1 MNIFERAL
9 AALAPDRAL
18 RRARARSALNVM
30 MNYDAAQ
37 AGRRGSSWRP
47 AASDADA
54 AAVRRA
60 RLAFIARDMIRNTPL
75 AARAQAVIAGN
86 VVGTGILPKVR
97 GGTASQQA
105 ALAQVIQDHLLT
117 TAIDAD
123 GRNTL
128 FGLQRLAMNAVV
140 DAGEVLI
147 RRRQRLTKDR
157 LPLALQ
163 LQVVEADYIDTSR
176 TGIADAGGQI
186 REGIEYDA
194 IGRRVAY
201 WLFDEHPGSNARWIK
216 SFQSHRVPA
225 SEILH
230 IFRQDRPGQ
239 MRGVSW
245 FAPVALAL
253 QDLADGQDAQLMRQ
267 KIAACFAAFVT
278 DDGDGQSGKAGEV
291 DDLGGTIVP
300 GTIRRLKPGEDV
312 TFAEPPAVTGHEEF
326 TRAVLRTVAAG
337 LGITYEALSGDLGN
351 VNFTSYKAGRIEM
364 DQAIAAWQWLLLIP
378 QMMQPIGR
386 WIVEAWAL
394 ENAVVPKRGLAI
406 DWVAPVRP
414 LIDPAREIGALR
426 DKVRAGFAAR
436 QQVIRELGDDP
447 DDVMREQIADAEAA
461 DQAGLKFDSDARNA
475 VAGQPGS
482 AGNGPPGGQTDG
494 AAGGESGKGQD
505 PNGK

>member
-1 MNIFERAL
+1 MSLIERAL
-9 AALAPDRAL
+9 AVISPQAAL
-18 RRARARSALNVM
+18 RRAQARTALNVL

-47 AASDADA
+47 SGSDADA

-60 RLAFIARDMIRNTPL
+60 KLAFIARDMIRNTPL
-75 AARAQAVIAGN
+75 AARAQSVIAGN
-86 VVGTGILPKVR
+86 VVGTGIVPKVK
-97 GGTASQQA
+97 GGTAGQQA
-105 ALAQVIQDHLLT
+105 SLMQVINDHLLT

-123 GRNTL
+123 GRNTIY
-128 FGLQRLAMNAVV
+128 GLQRLVMNGLI

-147 RRRQRLTKDR
+147 RRRQRLKSDG
-157 LPLALQ
+157 LALSLQ
-163 LQVVEADYIDTSR
+163 LQVIEADYIDTAR
-176 TGIADAGGQI
+176 TGTGEAGGLI
-186 REGIEYDA
+186 REGIEYDQ

-201 WLFDEHPGSNARWIK
+201 WLFDEHPGANARYVR
-216 SFQSHRVPA
+216 SFQSHRVAA

-230 IFRQDRPGQ
+230 VYRQDRPGQ

-278 DDGDGQSGKAGEV
+278 DDGDSQAQEGGST

-312 TFAEPPAVTGHEEF
+312 TFSEPPAVTGYEEF

-337 LGITYEALSGDLGN
+337 MGITYEALSGDLSN

-364 DQAIAAWQWLLLIP
+364 DQNIAAWQWLLLIP
-378 QMMQPIGR
+378 QMMQPVGR
-386 WIVEAWAL
+386 WIIEQWAL
-394 ENAVVPKRGLAI
+394 EKAVLPKKGLAI

-447 DDVMREQIADAEAA
+447 DEVIREQIADAGAA
-461 DQAGLKFDSDARNA
+461 DAAGLKFDSDARNA
-475 VAGQPGS
+475 VAGQPGAAS
-482 AGNGPPGGQTDG
+482 ADQSGGQTD
-494 AAGGESGKGQD
+494 AGTGDQNGKGQD
-505 PNGK
+505 QNGQ